1 MSVLGIDRSGHGPAL
16 VLLHPL
22 GADRSVWAPV
32 TDLLGAERETFAV
45 DLPGFGDSPA
55 LAGDTSPAALADT
68 VHRGLVDIGVH
79 EYDVAGNSLGGWVA
93 LELALTGRARSVV
106 AIGPAGLWREPLP
119 PRRGFART
127 LARLALPFVGPI
139 SRSKRLRGFVLAGFV
154 AHPDRVPAAAAAD
167 LIRAYARAPG
177 FPRVNAA
184 MRAGTF
190 SGLDRIEVPVTL
202 AWPDHDRI
210 VSRPSRL
217 PSRVRSVVLRGCGHL
232 PFWDDPRQVA
242 ALLTTAH

>member
-1 MSVLGIDRSGHGPAL
+1 M
-16 VLLHPL
+16 LLHPL

-119 PRRGFART
+119 PPARPCAHARAAGAAVRGADQPRE
-127 LARLALPFVGPI
+127 
-139 SRSKRLRGFVLAGFV
+139 RLRGFVLAGFV